1 MHTTRLPLPA
11 PAPGHQRF
19 LTVHEFGQGEH
30 KAYLQAGLHADEWPG
45 LLTIQVLLEKLQRL
59 EAAGQITQRIVIVPY
74 ANPVGLNQRLF
85 GKFPGRFDATTGRN
99 FNRGMA
105 IDSDDLIDRLS
116 SQLGSDAAANDRM
129 VRTGLRQ
136 LVDEKNADYEI
147 DALHKALLSQ
157 SLDATVVLDL
167 HCDDAALP
175 HVFYGDHQTDIGAQ
189 LADCLGF
196 PVRLEEDVR
205 GTVAFDGSHTQPW
218 VRVADVLNAPL
229 DRPCFAATVE
239 LRGRQ
244 DVNENFA
251 QRDAEGLLAFL
262 EKQGF
267 VRNSGA
273 QSQASEMGLPPTTLN
288 VDQVKVVSSNSNGLV
303 VYRRELGEHIRQGDH
318 LADVVQL
325 DGEGPQR
332 EAVYAPTDGLL
343 FGRTQSYIVY
353 PGTQL
358 AMIATQERQIKPGT
372 QLTN

>member
-45 LLTIQVLLEKLQRL
+45 LLTIQILLEHLQKL
-59 EAAGQITQRIVIVPY
+59 EAAGQIEQRILVVPY

-85 GKFPGRFDATTGRN
+85 GKFPGRFDASTGRN

-105 IDSDDLIDRLS
+105 IDSDLLVDRLS
-116 SQLGSDAAANDRM
+116 AQLGSDAATNDRCI
-129 VRTGLRQ
+129 RAQLRR
-136 LVDEKNADYEI
+136 LVDEKPADFEI

-157 SLDATVVLDL
+157 SLDATIMLDL

-175 HVFYGDHQTDIGAQ
+175 HLFYGDHQRDIGAQ

-218 VRVADVLNAPL
+218 VRIAAATNAPL
-229 DRPCFAATVE
+229 ERPCFAATLE
-239 LRGRQ
+239 LRGQQ
-244 DVNENFA
+244 DVNETLS
-251 QRDAEGLLAFL
+251 QRDALGLLAFL
-262 EKQGF
+262 ERQGF
-267 VRNSGA
+267 IRDSGA
-273 QSQASEMGLPPTTLN
+273 QAQANDLGVTTIN
-288 VDQVKVVSSNSNGLV
+288 VDQVKVVFSDNNGLV
-303 VYRRELGEHIRQGDH
+303 VYHRELGEQLRQGEH
-318 LADVVQL
+318 FADIVKL
-325 DGEGPQR
+325 DGDGPKRQPI
-332 EAVYAPTDGLL
+332 VAPVDGLL
-343 FGRTQSYIVY
+343 FSRTQNYIAF
-353 PGTQL
+353 PGSQL
-358 AMIATQERQIKPGT
+358 AMLATNQRQITPGT

>member
-45 LLTIQVLLEKLQRL
+45 LLTIQILLEQLQAL
-59 EAAGQITQRIVIVPY
+59 DAAGQITQRIVVVPY

-85 GKFPGRFDATTGRN
+85 GKFPGRFDATTGQN

-105 IDSDDLIDRLS
+105 IDSDELIDRLS
-116 SQLGSDAAANDRM
+116 GQLGDDAAANDQT
-129 VRTGLRQ
+129 VRAELRR
-136 LVDEKNADYEI
+136 LVTEKAADYEI

-175 HVFYGDHQTDIGAQ
+175 HLFYGNHQNDIGSQ

-218 VRVADVLNAPL
+218 VRVASAFDTPL
-229 DRPCFAATVE
+229 DRPCFAATLE

-244 DVNENFA
+244 DVNETFA
-251 QRDAEGLLAFL
+251 RRDAQGILAFL
-262 EKQGF
+262 ERQGF

-273 QSQASEMGLPPTTLN
+273 QAQASELGLSPTTIN
-288 VDQVKVVSSNSNGLV
+288 VDQVKVVRSNSNGLV

-318 LADVVQL
+318 LADVVLL
-325 DGEGPQR
+325 DGEGAQR
-332 EAVYAPTDGLL
+332 EAVYAPADGLL
-343 FGRTQSYIVY
+343 FGRTQSYIAY
-353 PGTQL
+353 PGSQL
-358 AMIATQERQIKPGT
+358 AMIATQHRQIKPGT
-372 QLTN
+372 QLIN